1 MYCWRGDLFGS
12 EIELECWDVL
22 KLGGSLL
29 SDISLIHLFFF
40 PTYLFCKHHW
50 YNSYHW
56 CFHWELPL
64 FVCVREW
71 HLNVLI
77 SWRPTLLPSNS
88 LFNPMS
94 LPFPPNPPSSIHLSP
109 LSVSSQSLYPS
120 FATKYTCLVF
130 LSPAVRFVVPLT
142 TTTYTQS
149 ALIFPDFWAKTP
161 LGVSQG
167 GDLLFRS
174 EYSIGNAHFPRS
186 DLYGGHVMALV
197 QGPLKL
203 QSIPPLGILQACSPR
218 PL

>member
-1 MYCWRGDLFGS
+1 MMYCWRGDLFGS

-77 SWRPTLLPSNS
+77 S
-88 LFNPMS
+88 
-94 LPFPPNPPSSIHLSP
+94 
-109 LSVSSQSLYPS
+109 
-120 FATKYTCLVF
+120 
-130 LSPAVRFVVPLT
+130 
-142 TTTYTQS
+142 TTYTQS